1 MSSKSATLLVVFVIA
16 VGAFCIASVFA
27 AMTGEIN
34 ILPNETDLL
43 NSSDNS
49 TDDVSV
55 SVHQLTIPEMITA
68 ILHQV
73 VLVQVHLKVRIQD
86 IIMILQALLNII
98 LTEVLT
104 MIQVE
109 VLLELKR
116 VVQEEL
122 LKFYFFLKI

>member
-55 SVHQLTIPEMITA
+55 SDSSA
-68 ILHQV
+68 DDSGNDYSYSSSSGSSS
-73 VLVQVHLKVRIQD
+73 VHLKVRIQD

>member
-1 MSSKSATLLVVFVIA
+1 MI
-16 VGAFCIASVFA
+16 
-27 AMTGEIN
+27 
-34 ILPNETDLL
+34 
-43 NSSDNS
+43 
-49 TDDVSV
+49 
-55 SVHQLTIPEMITA
+55 HQLTIPEMITA

-86 IIMILQALLNII
+86 IIMILQALPNII

-109 VLLELKR
+109 VLLELRR

-122 LKFYFFLKI
+122 LKFYFFFKNLKAFQYQIQQS